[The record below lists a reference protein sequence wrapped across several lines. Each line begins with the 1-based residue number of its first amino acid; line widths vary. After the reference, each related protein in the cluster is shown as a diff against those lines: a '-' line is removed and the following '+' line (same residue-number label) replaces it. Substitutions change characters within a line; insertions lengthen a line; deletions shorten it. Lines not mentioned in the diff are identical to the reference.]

1 MKPVPI
7 NNCVFPSAA
16 NQCGVFVLCCIA
28 LISAITAHA
37 EPIDQIIEKCS
48 MCHGADGNSSNPTI
62 PSIAGITPEYF
73 SHTMDAYKNNGRQ
86 SEMMKN
92 FVHSLSK
99 DDINKLATYFSKQTF
114 KPRKQ
119 EFDPAKA
126 EQGKKLHNK
135 YCAKCHENGGRIT
148 ENNYGILAG
157 QWVPYLRQAIQD
169 YLDKKRRVNP
179 MMITKLEKLKKA
191 AGDDGIEQLLNYYA
205 SEQ

>member
-1 MKPVPI
+1 M
-7 NNCVFPSAA
+7 
-16 NQCGVFVLCCIA
+16 
-28 LISAITAHA
+28 ISAFSVHA
-37 EPIDQIIEKCS
+37 DPIDKTIEKCG
-48 MCHGADGNSSNPTI
+48 MCHGTDGNSPNSTI
-62 PSIAGITPEYF
+62 PSIAGITREYF
-73 SHTMDAYKNNGRQ
+73 THTMDAYKNNGRQ
-86 SEMMKN
+86 SDMMKN

-99 DDINKLATYFSKQTF
+99 DDIDKLAAYYAKQTF

-126 EQGKKLHNK
+126 KQGEKLHNQ
-135 YCAKCHENGGRIT
+135 YCEKCHENGGRIT
-148 ENNYGILAG
+148 QNNYGILAG

-191 AGDDGIEQLLNYYA
+191 AGDEGIDQLLHYYA